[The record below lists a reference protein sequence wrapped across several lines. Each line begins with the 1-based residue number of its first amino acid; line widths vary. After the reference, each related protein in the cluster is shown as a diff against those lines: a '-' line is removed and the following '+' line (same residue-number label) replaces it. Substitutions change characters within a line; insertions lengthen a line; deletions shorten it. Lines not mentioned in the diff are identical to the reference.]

1 MMVTFEGG
9 GAGSGPLSW
18 GQLDIWVKMSALGQS
33 LAMGGV
39 RPLPDGAGVEDV
51 ADELRYL
58 MSRYE
63 SMRTRLVPSVDGPP
77 LQVVHGHGEIDL
89 EIVDV
94 AIGDLDAG
102 AGECGP
108 AEVAAQVEARYL
120 AVPFD
125 HVDEWPVRMAAVRA
139 GGVCRYA
146 VLVMSHLVL
155 DGAGAVLMMAE
166 TDARTA
172 APVQGHPAL
181 EQARRQALPAG
192 VRQNAAALRHWDTHL
207 RAIPDPRVPPS
218 RDVRSPRHWT
228 GVLHSTT
235 LPAALRVAALR
246 AGSEVAALRA
256 GSEPAPALLA
266 AFAVAFAQVT
276 GVTVVP
282 LRLVSSNRFR
292 AGFADVV
299 CPVSQ
304 AGLCVVDTAGDFTA
318 VVRRTQGAAL
328 AAYKHAYYNRL
339 DLDAVIAAV
348 VADRG
353 PQFDLDVSIND
364 RRLGG
369 ALQDVPRP
377 ERTEFAWVGS
387 QDEPSSALFLNVDGS
402 DEAMAITMYIDS
414 HFLAPADGE
423 ALLWAMEAIAVT
435 AAAAADDAAATV
447 TAADGA
453 TATATAADGATATV
467 IATAASDAPVAG
479 DAAAGDAAAPGHAA
493 VADDAAAAGDVAVA
507 GDLAADARITATSG
521 VPATADVPATAGVAG
536 AGAGVAAGDVGEAAA
551 DVEERV
557 VAPTGS

>member
-1 MMVTFEGG
+1 MRVTFEGG

-39 RPLPDGAGVEDV
+39 RPLPEGTTVEDV
-51 ADELRYL
+51 AGELRYL

-63 SMRTRLVPSVDGPP
+63 SMRTRLVPSSSGPP
-77 LQVVHGHGEIDL
+77 SQVVHGSGVHDL
-89 EIVDV
+89 EVV
-94 AIGDLDAG
+94 SVGG
-102 AGECGP
+102 GS
-108 AEVAAQVEARYL
+108 AETVAAAGSVAGGSAEAVAAAVSVGGGSAEAVAAAVEARYR
-120 AVPFD
+120 AEPFD
-125 HVDEWPVRMAAVRA
+125 HVHEWPVRMAVVRDA
-139 GGVCRYA
+139 TGCRFA

-166 TDARTA
+166 TDARTT
-172 APVQGHPAL
+172 APAQGHSAL

-207 RAIPDPRVPPS
+207 RAIPDPAIAPS

-228 GVLHSTT
+228 GVLRSAV
-235 LPAALRVAALR
+235 LPTALRAAALR
-246 AGSEVAALRA
+246 AGLDPVT
-256 GSEPAPALLA
+256 GPAPALLA

-292 AGFADVV
+292 AGLADVV

-304 AGLCVVDTAGDFTA
+304 AGLCVIDTTGDFAT
-318 VVRRTQGAAL
+318 VLLRTRGAAM
-328 AAYKHAYYNRL
+328 AAYKHAYYHRL

-364 RRLGG
+364 RRLSGVGG
-369 ALQDVPRP
+369 SAAGGVGVSLPDAPRS
-377 ERTEFAWVGS
+377 EFAWVGS

-402 DEAMAITMYIDS
+402 DDAATITMYLDS

-423 ALLWAMEAIAVT
+423 ALLWALEKTAIE
-435 AAAAADDAAATV
+435 AATGAEGAGHAEKP
-447 TAADGA
+447 TTIDGA
-453 TATATAADGATATV
+453 RERL
-467 IATAASDAPVAG
+467 
-479 DAAAGDAAAPGHAA
+479 AAPANW
-493 VADDAAAAGDVAVA
+493 
-507 GDLAADARITATSG
+507 
-521 VPATADVPATAGVAG
+521 
-536 AGAGVAAGDVGEAAA
+536 
-551 DVEERV
+551 
-557 VAPTGS
+557 